1 MDQREVVEII
11 ATIQKWVDSGISM
24 ELLFNLNLG
33 IRAKDIYDTVMLAWE
48 RGVKTIYY
56 VRTVQ
61 KDSQSEI
68 SKKEECIACAN

>member
-1 MDQREVVEII
+1 MDQKEVVDVI

-33 IRAKDIYDTVMLAWE
+33 IRAKDIYETFLYAWE
-48 RGVKTIYY
+48 KGIKTVYY

-61 KDSQSEI
+61 KDSQSAL
-68 SKKEECIACAN
+68 KKEECVACAN